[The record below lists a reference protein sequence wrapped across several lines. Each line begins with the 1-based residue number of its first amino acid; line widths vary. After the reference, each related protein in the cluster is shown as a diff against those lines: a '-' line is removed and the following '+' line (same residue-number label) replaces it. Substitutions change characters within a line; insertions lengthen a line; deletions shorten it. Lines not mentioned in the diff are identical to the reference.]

1 MLFSLFE
8 LMRRNLKPVLFL
20 VAVLIAREIKND
32 TLDENILLSRAD
44 QEVQARF
51 LVRLLGALIGL
62 FLVGDIALII
72 YTHL

>member
-1 MLFSLFE
+1 
-8 LMRRNLKPVLFL
+8 MRRNLNPVLFL

-32 TLDENILLSRAD
+32 ILDENILLNRAD

-51 LVRLLGALIGL
+51 LVRLLWAFIGL

>member
-1 MLFSLFE
+1 
-8 LMRRNLKPVLFL
+8 MRRNLKPVLFL

-32 TLDENILLSRAD
+32 TLDENILLSRVD